1 MAHRALLVTSITIV
15 AAAIFGGTADAQATA
30 GPASAAPATATPAAL
45 PWNAPAVGAQ
55 APDFE
60 LSGATRFGLLKTP
73 VRLSD
78 FRDKTV
84 VLAFFAQARTKG

>member
-1 MAHRALLVTSITIV
+1 MAHRALLVKSITIA
-15 AAAIFGGTADAQATA
+15 AAAIFGGAADAQTTA
-30 GPASAAPATATPAAL
+30 AQATATPAVP

-84 VLAFFAQARTKG
+84 VLAFFPQARTKG